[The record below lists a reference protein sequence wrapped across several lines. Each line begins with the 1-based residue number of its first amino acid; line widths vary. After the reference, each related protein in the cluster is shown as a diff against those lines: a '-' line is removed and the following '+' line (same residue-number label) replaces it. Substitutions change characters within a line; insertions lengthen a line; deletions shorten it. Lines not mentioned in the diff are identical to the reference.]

1 MKRIFLTICV
11 ALAALAVSAQG
22 TFSRKDNI
30 LNLGVGIGE
39 HGVPLDLK
47 WEINVLDGICKG
59 KGGIGVGA
67 ATGLNFDDRFML
79 AAQANF
85 HYEFVDNLDTWAG
98 LSLGGD
104 FKYDDALYFGAQIG
118 TRYYFKGNPHWALM
132 GEFGYGMSFA
142 KIGFTYK
149 F

>member
-1 MKRIFLTICV
+1 MKKIFLTICI
-11 ALAALAVSAQG
+11 AFIAIAASAQG

-30 LNLGVGIGE
+30 LSLGVGIGE

-47 WEINVLDGICKG
+47 WEINVLDDICKG

-67 ATGLNFDDRFML
+67 VAGMNFDDRIML
-79 AAQANF
+79 AAQSNF

-98 LSLGGD
+98 LSLGVD
-104 FKYDDALYFGAQIG
+104 LKYTDAFYFGAQIG
-118 TRYYFKGNPHWALM
+118 TRYYFAEHWAAM
-132 GEFGYGMSFA
+132 VEFGYGMSFA